1 MATNDRARAPT
12 GQPRRKAGMFLS
24 VLAGV
29 LTSLVLSFIPFSTVL
44 GGLVAGYLRGGT
56 EAHGAF
62 VGGVAGVVMF
72 APFFLLMYLFLGIIA
87 LGGAPPLFSGIVV
100 ALFAVAGLYTI
111 GAAVAGGFLGAY
123 VAKELDRP
131 VPILDDL

>member
-1 MATNDRARAPT
+1 MATNSRSRAPA
-12 GQPRRKAGMFLS
+12 GQPRRKAGIFLS

-29 LTSLVLSFIPFSTVL
+29 LTSLVFSFIPFSTVL

-56 EAHGAF
+56 EADGAF

-72 APFFLLMYLFLGIIA
+72 APFFLIMYLILGVIA

-100 ALFAVAGLYTI
+100 LIFLSVGLYTI
-111 GAAVAGGFLGAY
+111 GASIAGGFLGAY
-123 VAKELDRP
+123 AANELDRP
-131 VPILDDL
+131 VPVLDEI